1 MYTSDSEY
9 LSIVESRKP
18 PNFVTVPE
26 ARATAPSSISKPLA
40 RRRSAPPARKPPL
53 AMTAATSR
61 LSRRP
66 IAVRRFGVNPQRA
79 RASPRRSVEFLIR
92 APISS
97 EITRCCPSECAG
109 QSRGGGGLER
119 PVVDSE
125 HPGGDFGPGI
135 VAGSLLTCDG
145 HSLSQWR
152 ICQQP
157 DDSQC
162 QGMRILRRRQ
172 QSFPAVRHDAAIP
185 RNVSGND
192 WSARGHRFEQHDPEA
207 LSGYRGSAE
216 EIAARVVARELLWRH
231 QPDEIDIAHAIALH
245 DPVEPFGLPAAS
257 DNQPGLGKLLV
268 DRRHGAQK
276 VLEALARLVVPAH
289 EENAGNAVAHPG
301 ERFDTAEPVH
311 VDAVRHDVVGTM
323 KV

>member
-66 IAVRRFGVNPQRA
+66 TAVSRFGVNPQRA
-79 RASPRRSVEFLIR
+79 RVSPRRSVEFLIR

-109 QSRGGGGLER
+109 QSRGGGGLECL
-119 PVVDSE
+119 VVDSE
-125 HPGGDFGPGI
+125 HPGGDFGPSI

-145 HSLSQWR
+145 HPLSQWR
-152 ICQQP
+152 I
-157 DDSQC
+157 
-162 QGMRILRRRQ
+162 
-172 QSFPAVRHDAAIP
+172 FK
-185 RNVSGND
+185 
-192 WSARGHRFEQHDPEA
+192 QHDPEA
-207 LSGYRGSAE
+207 LSRYRGRTE
-216 EIAARVVARELLWRH
+216 EIAARVVAREFLWRN

-245 DPVEPFGLPAAS
+245 EPVKPFGLPAAS
-257 DNQPGLGKLLV
+257 DNQPALAKSLV
-268 DRRHGAQK
+268 DR
-276 VLEALARLVVPAH
+276 
-289 EENAGNAVAHPG
+289 
-301 ERFDTAEPVH
+301 
-311 VDAVRHDVVGTM
+311 
-323 KV
+323 